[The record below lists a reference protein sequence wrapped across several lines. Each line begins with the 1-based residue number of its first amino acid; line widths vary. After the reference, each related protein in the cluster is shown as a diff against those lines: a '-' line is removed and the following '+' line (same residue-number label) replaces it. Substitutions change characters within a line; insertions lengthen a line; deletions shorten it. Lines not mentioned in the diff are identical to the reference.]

1 MSSDVD
7 TPPVHPS
14 GRVGPAWLGH
24 GWIGPIVLA
33 ATLAFLAGAIGYVI
47 AGSETMT
54 EPASEADIGFLR
66 DMADHH
72 DQAVVMSILATEN
85 ANDRTVRDFAREV
98 IIFQRYEL
106 GIMDLLL
113 DEMGSDRGDPER
125 RAMTWMGMDSSVA
138 EMDGMATEEQ
148 LEELRTTTGLAA
160 DILFL
165 ELMIEHHRG
174 GLHMAE
180 EASRTADNPRVRR
193 LAEQI
198 VALQT
203 GEIEEYQGVLKRL
216 QAQQAAEA
224 EASVSGG

>member
-1 MSSDVD
+1 
-7 TPPVHPS
+7 
-14 GRVGPAWLGH
+14 
-24 GWIGPIVLA
+24 
-33 ATLAFLAGAIGYVI
+33 
-47 AGSETMT
+47 
-54 EPASEADIGFLR
+54 
-66 DMADHH
+66 
-72 DQAVVMSILATEN
+72 
-85 ANDRTVRDFAREV
+85 
-98 IIFQRYEL
+98 
-106 GIMDLLL
+106 
-113 DEMGSDRGDPER
+113 
-125 RAMTWMGMDSSVA
+125 MDSSVA

>member
-1 MSSDVD
+1 MTIDDEARPTESTAD
-7 TPPVHPS
+7 PS
-14 GRVGPAWLGH
+14 GRGGPAWLGH
-24 GWIGPIVLA
+24 GWLGAIVLGLA
-33 ATLAFLAGAIGYVI
+33 IAFLAGAIGDTL
-47 AGSETMT
+47 AGSEQ
-54 EPASEADIGFLR
+54 EPSSDTDIGFLR

-72 DQAVVMSILATEN
+72 DQAVVMSILATES
-85 ANDRTVRDFAREV
+85 ATDRTVRDFAREV

-113 DEMGSDRGDPER
+113 DELGSNRGDPNR
-125 RAMTWMGMDSSVA
+125 RAMTWMGMDSAVS
-138 EMDGMATEEQ
+138 EMDGMATPEQ
-148 LEELRTTTGLAA
+148 LDELRAATGLEA

-198 VALQT
+198 VRLQS
-203 GEIEEYQGVLKRL
+203 GEVEEYQGVLKRV
-216 QAQQAAEA
+216 QAKAA
-224 EASVSGG
+224 G